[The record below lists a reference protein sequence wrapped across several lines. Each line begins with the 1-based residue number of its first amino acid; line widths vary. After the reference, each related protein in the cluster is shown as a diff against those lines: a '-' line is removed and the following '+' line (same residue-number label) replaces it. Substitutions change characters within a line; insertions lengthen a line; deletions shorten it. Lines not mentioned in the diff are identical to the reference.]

1 MLVTLLSALAL
12 LAPPQQTVQT
22 AVDDPRLPTGP
33 LVAMGPSPEGEVHV
47 DAASWERSDIPGLV
61 RGVGVIIRPPDVV
74 PRVHVALIWIDC
86 RNRTFQ
92 LSSGRLY
99 DEAGQERGS
108 SSWVRDR
115 PIAADTAAAR
125 MEASFCPA
133 PMTPAGQATV
143 EDWRAALQRSGTG
156 TGPAATSD

>member
-1 MLVTLLSALAL
+1 MLLPVLVALSMISS
-12 LAPPQQTVQT
+12 PQETVQV

-33 LVAMGPSPEGEVHV
+33 LASMGPSPEGVVYV

-61 RGVGVIIRPPDVV
+61 RGVGVIIRPTDVV

-99 DEAGQERGS
+99 DEDGEERRR
-108 SSWVRDR
+108 SSWVPDR
-115 PIAADTAAAR
+115 PIEPETAAAR
-125 MEASFCPA
+125 MEASFCRS
-133 PMTPAGQATV
+133 PMDVRERPGV
-143 EDWRAALQRSGTG
+143 EDWRAALAQ
-156 TGPAATSD
+156 PHPL